1 MCGIAGIV
9 RVSGERAIERAE
21 LERMAGVLE
30 HRGPDEAGVWRDEV
44 SGRCGLG
51 HRRLAIIDRAGGQQ
65 PLSNEDGSI
74 WICYNGECYNYRQLR
89 GELEAGGHKFRTQS
103 DTEVIVH
110 LYEEYGY
117 NCVEHIRGMY
127 AFAVW
132 DQKRRVLFL
141 ARDRMGQKPL
151 YYAYHQGRFI
161 FASEC
166 KAILQAEDFP
176 RRPNDVAIGQYLL
189 LGYITAGQS
198 GFADIHQLPPAH
210 TLVVDAER
218 FTEPVP
224 GRYWSI
230 PQEPTFSGSIN
241 NVF

>member
-9 RVSGERAIERAE
+9 RVSGERAIERAV

-89 GELEAGGHKFRTQS
+89 GELEAAGHKFRTQS

-117 NCVEHIRGMY
+117 NCVEHIRGMF

-141 ARDRMGQKPL
+141 GRDRMGQKPL

-176 RRPNDVAIGQYLL
+176 RRPNDVNFTGGPLK
-189 LGYITAGQS
+189 
-198 GFADIHQLPPAH
+198 HQFIMSML
-210 TLVVDAER
+210 
-218 FTEPVP
+218 
-224 GRYWSI
+224 
-230 PQEPTFSGSIN
+230 
-241 NVF
+241 